1 MAAEAGVER
10 ARDLRWSVLVADN
23 RALVT
28 EGFDESFE
36 VLEAVVA
43 SVEVAGCLN
52 RLVADVASLPNARE
66 SRALVAIE
74 AGVLAVVDLAVG
86 PVPGSG
92 RPAGRAEAA
101 IDTLGT

>member
-36 VLEAVVA
+36 VLEVVVA
-43 SVEVAGCLN
+43 SVEVAG
-52 RLVADVASLPNARE
+52 
-66 SRALVAIE
+66 
-74 AGVLAVVDLAVG
+74 
-86 PVPGSG
+86 
-92 RPAGRAEAA
+92 
-101 IDTLGT
+101 